1 MVNWKK
7 LFADLFIGL
16 VLAFMYLPLLF
27 VIVYS
32 FSGNSRFV
40 FDSFTFDSYVT
51 LFTNPPAALINALK
65 NTLIIAAIS
74 SVISTFMGTCA
85 AIGIFHM
92 SKKARRVVEGV
103 NQLPVINSEIVMAV
117 SLLLFFNA
125 IRLPEGYVRLIIAHT
140 AFCTP
145 YVVLSVMPKLVQ
157 MDPNVYEAALDL
169 GATPGKA
176 LFSVMIPIISPGIV
190 SGFVMAFTL
199 SMDDFIITQINKGAT
214 TSIDTLSTYIYGDAI
229 KGGLQPFWLALFSV
243 IFVVVLGVILLVNLK
258 KKNDAACIA
267 KVNKAIR
274 KSQD

>member
-92 SKKARRVVEGV
+92 SKKARRVVE
-103 NQLPVINSEIVMAV
+103 
-117 SLLLFFNA
+117 
-125 IRLPEGYVRLIIAHT
+125 
-140 AFCTP
+140 
-145 YVVLSVMPKLVQ
+145 
-157 MDPNVYEAALDL
+157 
-169 GATPGKA
+169 
-176 LFSVMIPIISPGIV
+176 
-190 SGFVMAFTL
+190 
-199 SMDDFIITQINKGAT
+199 
-214 TSIDTLSTYIYGDAI
+214 
-229 KGGLQPFWLALFSV
+229 
-243 IFVVVLGVILLVNLK
+243 
-258 KKNDAACIA
+258 
-267 KVNKAIR
+267 R
-274 KSQD
+274 KSASRHQFRNSNGGFAASVFQRDKASRRLRPAYNSSYGFLYSLRSSVGYAQARADGSQRL

>member
-7 LFADLFIGL
+7 LIADLFIGL
-16 VLAFMYLPLLF
+16 VIAFMYLPLVF
-27 VIVYS
+27 IIVYS
-32 FSGNSRFV
+32 FSGNARFV
-40 FDSFTFDSYVT
+40 FTEFTFDSYVA
-51 LFTNPPAALINALK
+51 LFTNPPAALISALK
-65 NTLIIAAIS
+65 NTLIIAAVS
-74 SVISTFMGTCA
+74 SVISTLMGTFA

-92 SKKARRVVEGV
+92 SKKARKVVEGV

-125 IRLPEGYVRLIIAHT
+125 LNFPEGYLRLIIAHT

-169 GATPGKA
+169 GATPTKA
-176 LFSVMIPIISPGIV
+176 LFSVMFPIIAPGIV

-214 TSIDTLSTYIYGDAI
+214 TSIDTLSTYIYNDAG
-229 KGGLQPFWLALFSV
+229 KGGLQPFWLAVFSL
-243 IFVVVLGVILLVNLK
+243 IFVFVLTVILLLNLK
-258 KKNDAACIA
+258 KKNDAAHLA
-267 KVNKAIR
+267 KMNRALEKN
-274 KSQD
+274 